1 MTRAIGPNQR
11 RILDILLLERGE
23 PMTPDGI
30 LGALGPL
37 ERVAWGNRQPN
48 LSQALA
54 GLVRRGLVR
63 REGGDWLTVDGTR
76 RRRPVRVAAVQLPGA
91 APVPSDQQFRSG
103 RSGDPR
109 P

>member
-1 MTRAIGPNQR
+1 MTREIGPNQR
-11 RILDILLLERGE
+11 RILDILLERGE

-30 LGALGPL
+30 LGTLTPS

-76 RRRPVRVAAVQLPGA
+76 RRRPIRVAVVQP
-91 APVPSDQQFRSG
+91 PSERL
-103 RSGDPR
+103 R
-109 P
+109 